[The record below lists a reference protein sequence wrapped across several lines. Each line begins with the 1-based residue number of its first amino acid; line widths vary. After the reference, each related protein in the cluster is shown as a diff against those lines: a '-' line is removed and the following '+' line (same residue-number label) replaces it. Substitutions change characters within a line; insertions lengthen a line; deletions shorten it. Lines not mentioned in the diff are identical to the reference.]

1 MATEESKAVIMLPF
15 SPAFVQLSDI
25 DRLRALDRIILAT
38 RARLVLS
45 KAYKLSPTERLDI
58 SQQETLLT
66 TYLQLGSLERRP
78 AEQLLQVIFSLAKG
92 QPRPA
97 FPSEMLKQ
105 GETLSFERA
114 VEVAPVGCKEVL
126 ERVLQ
131 FAEEAVRKEW
141 VDTNFIVEVLT
152 DAMLN
157 YKTTRKVFNR
167 FSEFLKS
174 TLSP

>member
-1 MATEESKAVIMLPF
+1 MASEESKAVIMLAF
-15 SPAFVQLSDI
+15 SSVFVQLSDI

-45 KAYKLSPTERLDI
+45 KAHKLSPTERLDI
-58 SQQETLLT
+58 PQQETLLT

-78 AEQLLQVIFSLAKG
+78 PEQLLQVIFSLAKG

-97 FPSEMLKQ
+97 FPAEMLKA

-114 VEVAPVGCKEVL
+114 VEVAPAGCKDVL

-131 FAEEAVRKEW
+131 FSVEAVRKEW